1 MKKLKIVIFF
11 IIFLSVIFIINRN
24 YCNAIDMKKIGI
36 GERAKIEVYTSNTS
50 VTWIIE
56 DESIVQ
62 RTGFSMGSSCQRLYI
77 QALKEGT
84 TNIYCYINGSVIFQQ
99 IIEVR
104 NEFALDLTQDMN
116 DYSIVWDKIKPIN
129 FGMPSKVEYTGTPIE
144 PKIQIKF
151 NNVYLQEGRDYVVQY
166 ENNIE
171 VGTAKIIVTGINS
184 CTGKK
189 IIEFYI
195 VKSTIEPEPNPEPQP
210 EPQPEPEPEPKPE
223 PEPEPEPE
231 EPKQDDIG
239 NNTNNENTTV
249 NNQNNQNT
257 TTNNNQNNQNT
268 TTNNNQNSYNNSV
281 INKNNNTSKLNT
293 DISNKNDNTIA
304 SGSLP
309 KAGLQY
315 GIVAIIFFIIISI
328 IFYSKYKNFKDIK

>member
-24 YCNAIDMKKIGI
+24 YCNAIDMKKMGI

-56 DESIVQ
+56 DESIVK

-116 DYSIVWDKIKPIN
+116 NYTIVWDKIKPIN

-144 PKIQIKF
+144 PKIQIEF
-151 NNVYLQEGRDYVVQY
+151 NNVYLQEGRDYVVKY

-195 VKSTIEPEPNPEPQP
+195 VKSTIEPEPNPEPEPQP
-210 EPQPEPEPEPKPE
+210 EPQPETNQETNQETKPELEPNTQTKPKDEEKPKEEQKPKEEEQSQSTEPKKE
-223 PEPEPEPE
+223 QKE
-231 EPKQDDIG
+231 
-239 NNTNNENTTV
+239 
-249 NNQNNQNT
+249 
-257 TTNNNQNNQNT
+257 
-268 TTNNNQNSYNNSV
+268 
-281 INKNNNTSKLNT
+281 
-293 DISNKNDNTIA
+293 DNTIA
-304 SGSLP
+304 RGSLP
-309 KAGLQY
+309 KAGLKY
-315 GIVAIIFFIIISI
+315 GIITIINLIVIASIFF
-328 IFYSKYKNFKDIK
+328 YKKHSNLKDIK